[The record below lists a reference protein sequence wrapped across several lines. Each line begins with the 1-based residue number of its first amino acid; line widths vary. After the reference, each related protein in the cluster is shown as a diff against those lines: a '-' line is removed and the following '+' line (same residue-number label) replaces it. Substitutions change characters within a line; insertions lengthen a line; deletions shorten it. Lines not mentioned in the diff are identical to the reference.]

1 MDATANDVPT
11 DKMAVRGFPTLFFV
25 TADGELRHVEHYF
38 EGLESAVDA
47 LNALFTGANTGKVII
62 RVADPL

>member
-1 MDATANDVPT
+1 MEGFIALDHWDRFPVVMETL
-11 DKMAVRGFPTLFFV
+11 RGWV
-25 TADGELRHVEHYF
+25 ESGELRHVEHYF